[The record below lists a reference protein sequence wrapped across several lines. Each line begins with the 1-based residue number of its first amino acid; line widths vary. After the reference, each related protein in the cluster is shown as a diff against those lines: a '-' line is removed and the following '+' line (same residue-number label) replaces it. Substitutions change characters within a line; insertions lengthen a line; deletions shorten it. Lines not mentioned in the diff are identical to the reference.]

1 MSKLE
6 QKEKRIR
13 EAYIEGIDTKEEYK
27 ENKLLLAEERQKLD
41 RLIEEEK
48 KKNAI
53 AYDINSAEELILRI
67 KDILTLIK
75 DPEADTLKK
84 HQALE
89 TILEKMEYRR
99 DLDSFSFYY
108 LYT

>member
-1 MSKLE
+1 MAVYENDTLIIPEKYKRMSVSEL
-6 QKEKRIR
+6 
-13 EAYIEGIDTKEEYK
+13 
-27 ENKLLLAEERQKLD
+27 
-41 RLIEEEK
+41 EEEK

-67 KDILTLIK
+67 KDILTLVK